1 MAAIKQHDIETS
13 NQLESAKDR
22 IRKLSEIVERSS
34 PSNVE
39 EEVSL
44 KTEIIKQ
51 KEEMI
56 QCLQDELI
64 KVRLAEAENDENLR
78 DLNKKVSELEE
89 VKFISIFN
97 FQWFISIK
105 YYHYNAIL
113 TSYELPLVHSQ

>member
-1 MAAIKQHDIETS
+1 M
-13 NQLESAKDR
+13 ESAKDR

-89 VKFISIFN
+89 VGIISI
-97 FQWFISIK
+97 WFGTIMFVTYK
-105 YYHYNAIL
+105 TYQ
-113 TSYELPLVHSQ
+113 E

>member
-1 MAAIKQHDIETS
+1 M
-13 NQLESAKDR
+13 ESAKDR

-89 VKFISIFN
+89 VGIIYTQFGTMFATYTK
-97 FQWFISIK
+97 QYYVSIK
-105 YYHYNAIL
+105 
-113 TSYELPLVHSQ
+113 

>member
-1 MAAIKQHDIETS
+1 M
-13 NQLESAKDR
+13 ESAKDR

-89 VKFISIFN
+89 VKLNPNHTLINLQSKCFNHFKNLSI
-97 FQWFISIK
+97 
-105 YYHYNAIL
+105 IL
-113 TSYELPLVHSQ
+113 